1 MRFCVDHRALNKQ
14 TVRNFFPIPHI
25 DVLID
30 KTQGSRVFT
39 TLDLRSA
46 YSQVRIYKPDVPKT
60 AFVTPFEHFEYL
72 VVPFG
77 LTNAPSTFQTLMNSL
92 LGHLPFVCVYLDDI
106 LIFSKDEKQHLEHLR
121 QVLSILRQNTL
132 FAKLGKCKFFQSSV
146 EFLGHVIS
154 HDGVRPS
161 PDKVS
166 AVATWPAPK
175 TLKALQ
181 SFLGFVN
188 FYRRFIP
195 NFAQI
200 SVPLTKLLAKN
211 AAYNWN
217 TKCQE
222 AFDTLRDSLLCE
234 PLIKHYDPS
243 LPTRV
248 ETDSSGY
255 AIGAVL
261 AQEHKD
267 GWHPVAFLSR
277 TMTSHERDY
286 LIQEQELLALI
297 YALKK

>member
-1 MRFCVDHRALNKQ
+1 LRFCVDHRALNKQ

-30 KTQGSRVFT
+30 KTQDSRVFT

-92 LGHLPFVCVYLDDI
+92 LGHLPFVCVYLADI

-132 FAKLGKCKFFQSSV
+132 IAKLGKCKFFQSSV
-146 EFLGHVIS
+146 EFLGHFIS

-166 AVATWPAPK
+166 AVATWPA
-175 TLKALQ
+175 ALQ
-181 SFLGFVN
+181 SFLD
-188 FYRRFIP
+188 
-195 NFAQI
+195 
-200 SVPLTKLLAKN
+200 L
-211 AAYNWN
+211 
-217 TKCQE
+217 
-222 AFDTLRDSLLCE
+222 
-234 PLIKHYDPS
+234 
-243 LPTRV
+243 
-248 ETDSSGY
+248 
-255 AIGAVL
+255 
-261 AQEHKD
+261 
-267 GWHPVAFLSR
+267 
-277 TMTSHERDY
+277 
-286 LIQEQELLALI
+286 
-297 YALKK
+297 